1 MLPLIGVRS
10 ALGLIGIVWSP
21 YAERILSPTFL
32 RFALNARRFTACFGS
47 PSESALQLNAP
58 IIKPRNQR
66 HLLHRVRFQ
75 LLGGLSFAIF
85 APALIRMAIDP
96 QVFYYSNLRITIFA
110 GIVAHTAGFFSF
122 RRIGNFPG
130 VAAAGYIFPTFSLC
144 YGFVYLAI
152 FLFRIDYSAFQAVS
166 SLTLSIL
173 WYFGLSILSRRLDPY
188 SLAVI
193 PGGAVGRL
201 AEVGGVNWHWLTS
214 TDTVVDRVSGV
225 VADLRADM
233 SDEWERYIADRA
245 LSGTPVYHVKQIS
258 ESLTGRVEIEHLSEN
273 TLGSLNPNQA
283 YLKIKQ
289 AIDWAGALVILII
302 FLPLFGLVALAIKVD
317 SSGPVLFRQN
327 RMGYRGSVYKVYKFR
342 TMKISTVAGD
352 EKEDAITKADD
363 ARITRLGQFLRKS
376 RIDELPQALN
386 ILRGE
391 MSWIGPRP
399 EALVLSKWYEAELP
413 FYRYRHIVRPGITGW
428 AQVNQGHVAAVDD
441 VLEKLHYDFYYIK
454 NFSPWLDVL
463 IVFRTIRT
471 MLTGFG
477 AR

>member
-1 MLPLIGVRS
+1 MNVRVDSGFKLIATTIHLP
-10 ALGLIGIVWSP
+10 
-21 YAERILSPTFL
+21 
-32 RFALNARRFTACFGS
+32 N
-47 PSESALQLNAP
+47 
-58 IIKPRNQR
+58 KR
-66 HLLHRVRFQ
+66 HLLLRMRFQ
-75 LLGGLSFAIF
+75 LLGGLTFAILL
-85 APALIRMAIDP
+85 PALIRLSIDQEVIRSP
-96 QVFYYSNLRITIFA
+96 NLQVTIFA
-110 GIVAHTAGFFSF
+110 ALVAHTTGYFFYK
-122 RRIGNFPG
+122 RIGNFPG
-130 VAAAGYIFPTFSLC
+130 VAAAGYILPTFALT
-144 YGFVYLAI
+144 YGLVFATI
-152 FLFRIDYSAFQAVS
+152 FFFRFDYSRFQAAAS
-166 SLTLSIL
+166 FIQSTL
-173 WYFGLSILSRRLDPY
+173 WYFGLSLATRRLDAHR
-188 SLAVI
+188 LAII
-193 PGGAVGRL
+193 PGGDVNRL
-201 AEVGGVNWHWLTS
+201 ESIPGVSWHKIHS
-214 TDTVVDRVSGV
+214 PDTVVEYASGV
-225 VADLRADM
+225 VADLRADL
-233 SDEWERYIADRA
+233 SDEWERYIADSA

-289 AIDWAGALVILII
+289 AIDWASALSVLVV
-302 FLPLFGLVALAIKVD
+302 FSPLLLFVAIAVKID
-317 SSGPVLFRQN
+317 SPGPALFRQK
-327 RMGYRGSVYKVYKFR
+327 RMGYRGHPYEVYKFR
-342 TMKISTVAGD
+342 TMKLSDIAVD
-352 EKEDAITKADD
+352 EKEAAITKAGD

-376 RIDELPQALN
+376 RIDELPQAFN

>member
-1 MLPLIGVRS
+1 M
-10 ALGLIGIVWSP
+10 
-21 YAERILSPTFL
+21 
-32 RFALNARRFTACFGS
+32 
-47 PSESALQLNAP
+47 
-58 IIKPRNQR
+58 
-66 HLLHRVRFQ
+66 RFQ
-75 LLGGLSFAIF
+75 LLGGLAFAIVV
-85 APALIRMAIDP
+85 PALIRMSFDQ
-96 QVFYYSNLRITIFA
+96 QVIFSSNMQVT
-110 GIVAHTAGFFSF
+110 IVAAFLAHTTGYLLY

-130 VAAAGYIFPTFSLC
+130 VAAAGYILPTFALS
-144 YGFVYLAI
+144 YGIVFLTI
-152 FLFRIDYSAFQAVS
+152 FFFRFDYSRFQAAA
-166 SLTLSIL
+166 SLIQSTL
-173 WYFGLSILSRRLDPY
+173 WYFGLSLATRRLDAY
-188 SLAVI
+188 RLAII
-193 PGGAVGRL
+193 PGGDVDRL
-201 AEVGGVNWHWLTS
+201 ESIPGVNWHRIYS
-214 TDTVVDRVSGV
+214 PDMVIEYASGV
-225 VADLRADM
+225 VADLRADL

-289 AIDWAGALVILII
+289 AIDWVSALFI
-302 FLPLFGLVALAIKVD
+302 LVAFSPLLLAVGIAIQLD
-317 SSGPVLFRQN
+317 SNGPALFKQK
-327 RMGYRGSVYKVYKFR
+327 RMGYRGNAYEVYKFR
-342 TMKISTVAGD
+342 TMKLSAAIGD
-352 EKEDAITKADD
+352 EKEAAITKAGD
-363 ARITRLGQFLRKS
+363 ARITRFGQFLRKS

-399 EALVLSKWYEAELP
+399 EALVLSTWYEAELP

-454 NFSPWLDVL
+454 NFSPWLDML
-463 IVFRTIRT
+463 IVFRTVRT

>member
-1 MLPLIGVRS
+1 MSTTTVQLPNR
-10 ALGLIGIVWSP
+10 
-21 YAERILSPTFL
+21 
-32 RFALNARRFTACFGS
+32 
-47 PSESALQLNAP
+47 
-58 IIKPRNQR
+58 R
-66 HLLHRVRFQ
+66 HLLLRMRFQ
-75 LLGGLSFAIF
+75 LLGGLTFAILL
-85 APALIRMAIDP
+85 PALIRMSFDQ
-96 QVFYYSNLRITIFA
+96 QVILYSNLQVT
-110 GIVAHTAGFFSF
+110 IVAAIIAHTTGYFLYK
-122 RRIGNFPG
+122 RIGNFPG
-130 VAAAGYIFPTFSLC
+130 VAAAGYILPTFALT
-144 YGFVYLAI
+144 YGLVFVTI
-152 FLFRIDYSAFQAVS
+152 FFFRFDYSRFQAAAS
-166 SLTLSIL
+166 FIQSTL
-173 WYFGLSILSRRLDPY
+173 WYFGLSLATRRLDAY
-188 SLAVI
+188 RLAII
-193 PGGAVGRL
+193 PGGDVDRL
-201 AEVGGVNWHWLTS
+201 ETIPGVSWHRIHS
-214 TDTVVDRVSGV
+214 PDTVVEYASGV
-225 VADLRADM
+225 VADLRADL

-289 AIDWAGALVILII
+289 SVDWASALFVLVV
-302 FLPLFGLVALAIKVD
+302 FSPLLLFVAIAVKID
-317 SSGPVLFRQN
+317 SPGPALFRQN
-327 RMGYRGSVYKVYKFR
+327 RMGYRGLPYDVYKFR
-342 TMKISTVAGD
+342 TMKLSATIGD
-352 EKEDAITKADD
+352 EKENAITKPGD

-376 RIDELPQALN
+376 RIDELPQAFN

>member
-1 MLPLIGVRS
+1 MIATTIHL
-10 ALGLIGIVWSP
+10 A
-21 YAERILSPTFL
+21 
-32 RFALNARRFTACFGS
+32 N
-47 PSESALQLNAP
+47 
-58 IIKPRNQR
+58 KR
-66 HLLHRVRFQ
+66 HLLLRMRFQ
-75 LLGGLSFAIF
+75 LLGGLTFAILL
-85 APALIRMAIDP
+85 PALIRLSVDQEVIRSP
-96 QVFYYSNLRITIFA
+96 NLQVTIFA
-110 GIVAHTAGFFSF
+110 AFIAHTTGYLFYK
-122 RRIGNFPG
+122 RIGNFPG
-130 VAAAGYIFPTFSLC
+130 VAAAGYILPTFALT
-144 YGFVYLAI
+144 YGLVFATI
-152 FLFRIDYSAFQAVS
+152 FFFRFDYSRFQAAAS
-166 SLTLSIL
+166 FIQSTL
-173 WYFGLSILSRRLDPY
+173 WYFGLSLATRRLDAHR
-188 SLAVI
+188 LAII
-193 PGGAVGRL
+193 PGGDVNRL
-201 AEVGGVNWHWLTS
+201 ESIPGVNWHRIHSPETIIEYA
-214 TDTVVDRVSGV
+214 TGV
-225 VADLRADM
+225 VADLRADL

-289 AIDWAGALVILII
+289 AIDWASALFVLVV
-302 FLPLFGLVALAIKVD
+302 FSPLLLFVAVAVKID
-317 SSGPVLFRQN
+317 SPGPALFRQK
-327 RMGYRGSVYKVYKFR
+327 RMGYRGRSYEVYKFR
-342 TMKISTVAGD
+342 TMKLSDIAVD
-352 EKEDAITKADD
+352 EKEAAITKAGD

-376 RIDELPQALN
+376 RIDELPQAFN

>member
-1 MLPLIGVRS
+1 MIATTVHLP
-10 ALGLIGIVWSP
+10 
-21 YAERILSPTFL
+21 
-32 RFALNARRFTACFGS
+32 N
-47 PSESALQLNAP
+47 
-58 IIKPRNQR
+58 KR
-66 HLLHRVRFQ
+66 HLLLRMRFQ
-75 LLGGLSFAIF
+75 LLGGLTFAILL
-85 APALIRMAIDP
+85 PALIRMSVDQDVIL
-96 QVFYYSNLRITIFA
+96 YSNLQVTIIAAF
-110 GIVAHTAGFFSF
+110 IAHTTGYFFYK
-122 RRIGNFPG
+122 RIGNFPG
-130 VAAAGYIFPTFSLC
+130 VAAAGYILPTFALT
-144 YGFVYLAI
+144 YGLVFATI
-152 FLFRIDYSAFQAVS
+152 FFFRFDYSRFQAAAS
-166 SLTLSIL
+166 FIQSTL
-173 WYFGLSILSRRLDPY
+173 WYFGLSLATRRLDAHR
-188 SLAVI
+188 LAII
-193 PGGAVGRL
+193 PGGDVDRL
-201 AEVGGVNWHWLTS
+201 ESIPGVNWHRVLS
-214 TDTVVDRVSGV
+214 ADTVVQHATGV
-225 VADLRADM
+225 VADLRADL

-289 AIDWAGALVILII
+289 AIDLAAALFVLVV
-302 FLPLFGLVALAIKVD
+302 FSPLLLFVAIAVKID
-317 SSGPVLFRQN
+317 SPGPALFKQK
-327 RMGYRGSVYKVYKFR
+327 RMGYRGHPYEVYKFR
-342 TMKISTVAGD
+342 TMKLSDAAVD
-352 EKEDAITKADD
+352 EKEAAITKAGDT
-363 ARITRLGQFLRKS
+363 RITRLGQLLRKS

>member
-1 MLPLIGVRS
+1 MIATTIHLP
-10 ALGLIGIVWSP
+10 
-21 YAERILSPTFL
+21 
-32 RFALNARRFTACFGS
+32 N
-47 PSESALQLNAP
+47 
-58 IIKPRNQR
+58 KR
-66 HLLHRVRFQ
+66 HLLLRMRFQ
-75 LLGGLSFAIF
+75 LLGGLTFAILL
-85 APALIRMAIDP
+85 PALIRLSFDQEVIRSP
-96 QVFYYSNLRITIFA
+96 NLQVTIFA
-110 GIVAHTAGFFSF
+110 AFIAHTTGYFFYK
-122 RRIGNFPG
+122 RIGNFPG
-130 VAAAGYIFPTFSLC
+130 VAAAGYILPTFALT
-144 YGFVYLAI
+144 YGLVFATI
-152 FLFRIDYSAFQAVS
+152 FFFRFDYSRFQAAAS
-166 SLTLSIL
+166 FIQSTL
-173 WYFGLSILSRRLDPY
+173 WYFGLSLATRRLDAHR
-188 SLAVI
+188 LAII
-193 PGGAVGRL
+193 PGGEVNRL
-201 AEVGGVNWHWLTS
+201 ESIPGVSWHRILS
-214 TDTVVDRVSGV
+214 PDTVVEYASGV
-225 VADLRADM
+225 VADLRADL

-289 AIDWAGALVILII
+289 AIDWAAALFMLVV
-302 FLPLFGLVALAIKVD
+302 FSPLLLFVAIAVKID
-317 SSGPVLFRQN
+317 SPGPALFRQK
-327 RMGYRGSVYKVYKFR
+327 RMGYRGHPYEVYKFR
-342 TMKISTVAGD
+342 TMKLSDTAVD
-352 EKEDAITKADD
+352 EKEAAITKAGDT
-363 ARITRLGQFLRKS
+363 RITRLGQFLRKS
-376 RIDELPQALN
+376 RIDELPQAFN

>member
-1 MLPLIGVRS
+1 MIATTIHLP
-10 ALGLIGIVWSP
+10 
-21 YAERILSPTFL
+21 
-32 RFALNARRFTACFGS
+32 N
-47 PSESALQLNAP
+47 
-58 IIKPRNQR
+58 KR
-66 HLLHRVRFQ
+66 HLLLRMRFQ
-75 LLGGLSFAIF
+75 LLGGLTFAILL
-85 APALIRMAIDP
+85 PALIRMSVDQDVIL
-96 QVFYYSNLRITIFA
+96 YSNLQVTIIAAF
-110 GIVAHTAGFFSF
+110 IAHTTGYFFYK
-122 RRIGNFPG
+122 RIGNFPG
-130 VAAAGYIFPTFSLC
+130 VAAAGYILPTFALT
-144 YGFVYLAI
+144 YGLVFATI
-152 FLFRIDYSAFQAVS
+152 FFFRFDYSRFQAAAS
-166 SLTLSIL
+166 FIQSTL
-173 WYFGLSILSRRLDPY
+173 WYFGLSLATRRLDAHR
-188 SLAVI
+188 LAII
-193 PGGAVGRL
+193 PGGDVDRL
-201 AEVGGVNWHWLTS
+201 ESIPGVNWHRILS
-214 TDTVVDRVSGV
+214 ADTVVLHATGV
-225 VADLRADM
+225 VADLRADL

-289 AIDWAGALVILII
+289 AIDWAAALFVLVV
-302 FLPLFGLVALAIKVD
+302 FSPLLLFVAIAVKID
-317 SSGPVLFRQN
+317 SPGPALFKQK
-327 RMGYRGSVYKVYKFR
+327 RMGYRGHPYEVYKFR
-342 TMKISTVAGD
+342 TMKLSDTAVD
-352 EKEDAITKADD
+352 EKEAAITKAGDT
-363 ARITRLGQFLRKS
+363 RITRLGQFLRKS
-376 RIDELPQALN
+376 RIDELPQAFN

>member
-1 MLPLIGVRS
+1 M
-10 ALGLIGIVWSP
+10 
-21 YAERILSPTFL
+21 
-32 RFALNARRFTACFGS
+32 
-47 PSESALQLNAP
+47 
-58 IIKPRNQR
+58 
-66 HLLHRVRFQ
+66 RFQ
-75 LLGGLSFAIF
+75 LLGGLTFAILV
-85 APALIRMAIDP
+85 PAMVRMSFDQ
-96 QVFYYSNLRITIFA
+96 QVIWSTNMQATILAAFM
-110 GIVAHTAGFFSF
+110 AHATGYLLYK
-122 RRIGNFPG
+122 RIGNFPG
-130 VAAAGYIFPTFSLC
+130 VAAAGNILPTFALT
-144 YGFVYLAI
+144 YGLVFMAI
-152 FLFRIDYSAFQAVS
+152 FFFRFDYSRFQAAAS
-166 SLTLSIL
+166 FFQSTL
-173 WYFGLSILSRRLDPY
+173 WYFGLSLATRRLDPY
-188 SLAVI
+188 RLAVI
-193 PGGAVGRL
+193 PGG
-201 AEVGGVNWHWLTS
+201 
-214 TDTVVDRVSGV
+214 DVDRLQSIPGVSWHRIHSPETIVEHASGV
-225 VADLRADM
+225 VADLRADL

-258 ESLTGRVEIEHLSEN
+258 ESLTGRVEIQHLSEN

-289 AIDWAGALVILII
+289 AADWIAALFILVG
-302 FLPLFGLVALAIKVD
+302 FSPLLLAVAAAIKFD
-317 SSGPVLFRQN
+317 SAGPALFKQK
-327 RMGYRGSVYKVYKFR
+327 RMGYRGKIYEVYKFR
-342 TMKISTVAGD
+342 TMKLGTAVVD
-352 EKEDAITKADD
+352 EKEEAITKAGD

-376 RIDELPQALN
+376 RIDELPQAFN

>member
-1 MLPLIGVRS
+1 MNTSTINLP
-10 ALGLIGIVWSP
+10 
-21 YAERILSPTFL
+21 
-32 RFALNARRFTACFGS
+32 
-47 PSESALQLNAP
+47 
-58 IIKPRNQR
+58 NQR
-66 HLLHRVRFQ
+66 HLLLRMRFQ
-75 LLGGLSFAIF
+75 LLGGLTFAILV
-85 APALIRMAIDP
+85 PALIRMSVDLRVIWS
-96 QVFYYSNLRITIFA
+96 SNMQATIFA
-110 GIVAHTAGFFSF
+110 AFVAHTSGYMLYK
-122 RRIGNFPG
+122 RIGNFPG
-130 VAAAGYIFPTFSLC
+130 VAAAGYIFPTFALT
-144 YGFVYLAI
+144 YGLVFVTI
-152 FLFRIDYSAFQAVS
+152 FFFRFDYSRFQAAAS
-166 SLTLSIL
+166 FIQSTL
-173 WYFGLSILSRRLDPY
+173 WYFGLSLATRRME
-188 SLAVI
+188 SHRLAII
-193 PGGAVGRL
+193 PGG
-201 AEVGGVNWHWLTS
+201 
-214 TDTVVDRVSGV
+214 DVDRLESIQGVSWHRVNSPNTIVENASGV
-225 VADLRADM
+225 VADLRADL

-289 AIDWAGALVILII
+289 AVDWISALFI
-302 FLPLFGLVALAIKVD
+302 LVAFSPLLLFVAAAIKFD
-317 SSGPVLFRQN
+317 SAGPALFRQE
-327 RMGYRGSVYKVYKFR
+327 RMGYRGKIYEVYKFR
-342 TMKISTVAGD
+342 TMKLGAPVGD
-352 EKEDAITKADD
+352 KKEEAITKAGD

-376 RIDELPQALN
+376 RIDELPQAFN

>member
-1 MLPLIGVRS
+1 MVNGFTNLNTSTINLPNR
-10 ALGLIGIVWSP
+10 
-21 YAERILSPTFL
+21 
-32 RFALNARRFTACFGS
+32 
-47 PSESALQLNAP
+47 
-58 IIKPRNQR
+58 K
-66 HLLHRVRFQ
+66 HLLLRMRFQ
-75 LLGGLSFAIF
+75 LLGGLTFAILL
-85 APALIRMAIDP
+85 PAIVRMSFDQ
-96 QVFYYSNLRITIFA
+96 QVIWSTNMQATIFA
-110 GIVAHTAGFFSF
+110 AFIAHTSGYLLYK
-122 RRIGNFPG
+122 RIGNFPG
-130 VAAAGYIFPTFSLC
+130 VAAAGYILPTFALT
-144 YGFVYLAI
+144 YGLVFMAI
-152 FLFRIDYSAFQAVS
+152 FFFRFDYSRFQAAAS
-166 SLTLSIL
+166 FFQSTL
-173 WYFGLSILSRRLDPY
+173 WYFGLSLATRRLDPY
-188 SLAVI
+188 RLAVI
-193 PGGAVGRL
+193 PGG
-201 AEVGGVNWHWLTS
+201 
-214 TDTVVDRVSGV
+214 DVDRLQTIPGVSWHRIHSPEMIVEHASGV
-225 VADLRADM
+225 VADLRADL

-283 YLKIKQ
+283 YLKVKQ
-289 AIDWAGALVILII
+289 AVDWIAALFILVV
-302 FLPLFGLVALAIKVD
+302 FSPLLLFVAAAIKFD
-317 SSGPVLFRQN
+317 SAGPALFRQE
-327 RMGYRGSVYKVYKFR
+327 RMGYRGKIYEVFKFR
-342 TMKISTVAGD
+342 TMKIGAPVGD
-352 EKEDAITKADD
+352 EKEEAITKAGD

-376 RIDELPQALN
+376 RIDELPQAFN

-399 EALVLSKWYEAELP
+399 EALVLSEWYEAELP

>member
-1 MLPLIGVRS
+1 MNTTTRLPNR
-10 ALGLIGIVWSP
+10 
-21 YAERILSPTFL
+21 
-32 RFALNARRFTACFGS
+32 
-47 PSESALQLNAP
+47 
-58 IIKPRNQR
+58 R
-66 HLLHRVRFQ
+66 HLLLRMRFQ
-75 LLGGLSFAIF
+75 LLGGLTFAILL
-85 APALIRMAIDP
+85 PALIRLSFDQEVIRSP
-96 QVFYYSNLRITIFA
+96 NLQVTIFA
-110 GIVAHTAGFFSF
+110 AFIAHTTGYFFYK
-122 RRIGNFPG
+122 RIGNFPG
-130 VAAAGYIFPTFSLC
+130 VAAAGYILPTFALT
-144 YGFVYLAI
+144 YGLVFATI
-152 FLFRIDYSAFQAVS
+152 FFFRFDYSRFQAAAS
-166 SLTLSIL
+166 FIQSTL
-173 WYFGLSILSRRLDPY
+173 WYFGLSLATRRLDAHR
-188 SLAVI
+188 LAII
-193 PGGAVGRL
+193 PGGDVNRL
-201 AEVGGVNWHWLTS
+201 ESIPGVNWHRIHS
-214 TDTVVDRVSGV
+214 PNTVVEYATGV
-225 VADLRADM
+225 VADLRADL

-289 AIDWAGALVILII
+289 AIDWASALFVLVV
-302 FLPLFGLVALAIKVD
+302 FSPLLLFVAIAIKSD
-317 SSGPVLFRQN
+317 SPGPALFRQK
-327 RMGYRGSVYKVYKFR
+327 RTGYRGHPYEVYKFR
-342 TMKISTVAGD
+342 TMKLSDTSVD
-352 EKEDAITKADD
+352 EKEAAITKVGD

-376 RIDELPQALN
+376 RIDELPQAFN

>member
-1 MLPLIGVRS
+1 MNTTTINLP
-10 ALGLIGIVWSP
+10 
-21 YAERILSPTFL
+21 
-32 RFALNARRFTACFGS
+32 
-47 PSESALQLNAP
+47 
-58 IIKPRNQR
+58 NQR
-66 HLLHRVRFQ
+66 HLLLRMRFQ
-75 LLGGLSFAIF
+75 LLGGLTFAILV
-85 APALIRMAIDP
+85 PALVRMSFDQ
-96 QVFYYSNLRITIFA
+96 QVILQSNMQVTIVAAF
-110 GIVAHTAGFFSF
+110 IAHTAGYLLYK
-122 RRIGNFPG
+122 RIGNFPG
-130 VAAAGYIFPTFSLC
+130 VAAAGYILPTFALT
-144 YGFVYLAI
+144 YGLVFVTI
-152 FLFRIDYSAFQAVS
+152 FFFRFDYSRFQAAAS
-166 SLTLSIL
+166 FFQSTL
-173 WYFGLSILSRRLDPY
+173 WYFGLSLATRRLDPY
-188 SLAVI
+188 RLAVI
-193 PGGAVGRL
+193 PGG
-201 AEVGGVNWHWLTS
+201 
-214 TDTVVDRVSGV
+214 DVDRLESIPGVSWHRIQSPETIVEFASGV
-225 VADLRADM
+225 VADLRADL

-289 AIDWAGALVILII
+289 AIDWLSALFI
-302 FLPLFGLVALAIKVD
+302 LAIFSPLLLFVAIAIKLD
-317 SSGPVLFRQN
+317 SVGPAFFRQK
-327 RMGYRGSVYKVYKFR
+327 RMGYRGNIYEVYKFR
-342 TMKISTVAGD
+342 TMKLSAAIGD
-352 EKEDAITKADD
+352 EKEEAITKAGD

-376 RIDELPQALN
+376 RIDELPQAIN

-463 IVFRTIRT
+463 IVFRTVRT